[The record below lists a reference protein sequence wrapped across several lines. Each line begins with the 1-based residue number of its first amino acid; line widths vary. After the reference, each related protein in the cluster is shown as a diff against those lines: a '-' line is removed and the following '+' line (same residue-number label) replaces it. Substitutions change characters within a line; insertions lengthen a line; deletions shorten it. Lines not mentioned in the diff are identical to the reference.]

1 MPCTSG
7 TPTRTYIPAGR
18 TIVVRMPSASR
29 CQKWHSAPRHSKSG
43 LSGSTMQP
51 PILTSPRSAAPNN
64 FSSGVPYSIG
74 IIPALHA
81 GHFGFRLRDIELFL
95 LSPVIPKFCSEFDP
109 SAALHRLASHNHAGP
124 RSPTVLPR
132 GCHRTPPSHP
142 DANSAATRGYG
153 YQEHECR
160 KDVQEYRGEAEIR
173 RGRPLDQPRGGRTF
187 SR

>member
-109 SAALHRLASHNHAGP
+109 SAALHDHAGP